1 MAHPKHS
8 SVRVRYDTCCGYCG
22 ISEIDAGGA
31 LTVDHYEPVSAGGD
45 DSAENL
51 VYACIRCNQYKAD
64 YWPNAAAIAAG
75 RIVLHPQRDDAAQH
89 LRENTQT
96 GLLEPLTP
104 TGAFHITLLD
114 LNRPQLI
121 LHRQRVWLR
130 ALNDNIRLSLAREV
144 GDLRSELQAYAQY
157 AAQLERMLGLRPE

>member
-22 ISEIDAGGA
+22 VSEIDAGGA
-31 LTVDHYEPVSAGGD
+31 LTIDHYEPVVAGGD
-45 DSAENL
+45 DSDENL

-64 YWPNAAAIAAG
+64 YWPGAAAIAAG
-75 RIVLHPQRDDAAQH
+75 RVVLHPQRDDVTQH
-89 LRENTQT
+89 FQENTQT
-96 GLLEPLTP
+96 GLLEPLTS

-114 LNRPQLI
+114 LNRPQLV

-144 GDLRSELQAYAQY
+144 EDLRSESQAYAQY